1 MNEEL
6 SIELCHLTV
15 GYSKKGVQLSQLHQ
29 QSNNTN
35 QGVHLSQVHQQSD
48 KANQGVHLSQLHQQ
62 SNEAQQGVHLSQ
74 VHQQSNEAQQGV
86 HLSQVHQQ
94 SNEANRLV
102 QLRQLHPLEAHCVA
116 SDLNA
121 TALPGTLTCLIGHNG
136 TGKSTLLRT
145 IARLQQSID
154 GRVQIGGNDIST
166 LKPTHLSRMLSI
178 VLTSRPDVRNMTV
191 EELVALG
198 RAPYTGFWGRLSADD
213 RRIVRQSIESV
224 GITAMAERRVC
235 TLSDGEMQKVMIAK
249 SLAQQTPVILLDEPT
264 AFLDFPG
271 KIDLM
276 LLLQRLAHEE
286 RKTILL
292 STHDLETALQTADRL
307 WLLANGALHDGTPHE
322 LADRGFI
329 DEYIGRKS
337 VKFDKQTLSIQ
348 II

>member
-62 SNEAQQGVHLSQ
+62 SDKANQGVHLSQ
-74 VHQQSNEAQQGV
+74 
-86 HLSQVHQQ
+86 
-94 SNEANRLV
+94 
-102 QLRQLHPLEAHCVA
+102 LHPLGACCVA

-145 IARLQQSID
+145 IARLQPSID
-154 GRVQIGGNDIST
+154 GKVLIGDNDIST

-213 RRIVRQSIESV
+213 RRIVRHSIESV

-307 WLLANGALHDGTPHE
+307 WLLADGALHDGTPHE

-329 DEYIGRKS
+329 DDYIGRKS

>member
-15 GYSKKGVQLSQLHQ
+15 GYSKKGVHLPQVHQ
-29 QSNNTN
+29 QNNNT
-35 QGVHLSQVHQQSD
+35 QRGVHLSQVHQQSD
-48 KANQGVHLSQLHQQ
+48 KANQGVHLSQVHQQ
-62 SNEAQQGVHLSQ
+62 NNNTQQGVHLSQ
-74 VHQQSNEAQQGV
+74 VHQQSNE
-86 HLSQVHQQ
+86 SQ
-94 SNEANRLV
+94 RLV
-102 QLRQLHPLEAHCVA
+102 QLRQLHPLGACCVA

-154 GRVQIGGNDIST
+154 GSVLIGDNDIST

-213 RRIVRQSIESV
+213 RRIVRHSIESV

-307 WLLANGALHDGTPHE
+307 WLLADGALHDGTPHE
-322 LADRGFI
+322 LADKGFI

-348 II
+348 IL

>member
-15 GYSKKGVQLSQLHQ
+15 GYSKKGVQLSQLPQQSNNTQQGVHFSQVHQ
-29 QSNNTN
+29 QSNNT
-35 QGVHLSQVHQQSD
+35 QP
-48 KANQGVHLSQLHQQ
+48 
-62 SNEAQQGVHLSQ
+62 GVHLSQ

-94 SNEANRLV
+94 SNEAQRLV
-102 QLRQLHPLEAHCVA
+102 QLRQLHPLEARCVA

-121 TALPGTLTCLIGHNG
+121 TAQPGTLTCLIGHNG

-145 IARLQQSID
+145 IARLQPSID
-154 GRVQIGGNDIST
+154 GRVLIGDNNIST

-213 RRIVRQSIESV
+213 RRIVRHSIESV

-307 WLLANGALHDGTPHE
+307 WLLADGALHDGTPHE
-322 LADRGFI
+322 LADQGFI
-329 DEYIGRKS
+329 DDYIGRKS

-348 II
+348 IL

>member
-35 QGVHLSQVHQQSD
+35 QGVHLSQLHQQSDKANQGVHLSQLHQQSD

-62 SNEAQQGVHLSQ
+62 SNEAQ
-74 VHQQSNEAQQGV
+74 
-86 HLSQVHQQ
+86 
-94 SNEANRLV
+94 RLV
-102 QLRQLHPLEAHCVA
+102 QLRQLHPLGACCVA

-145 IARLQQSID
+145 IARLQPSID
-154 GRVQIGGNDIST
+154 GKVLIGDNDIST

-213 RRIVRQSIESV
+213 RRIVRHSIESV

-307 WLLANGALHDGTPHE
+307 WLLADGALHDGTPHE

-329 DEYIGRKS
+329 DDYIGRKS

>member
-15 GYSKKGVQLSQLHQ
+15 GYSKKGMQLSQLHQ
-29 QSNNTN
+29 QSNNT
-35 QGVHLSQVHQQSD
+35 
-48 KANQGVHLSQLHQQ
+48 
-62 SNEAQQGVHLSQ
+62 QQGVHLSQ
-74 VHQQSNEAQQGV
+74 VHQQSNNTNQGVQLSQLHQQNNNTQQGV
-86 HLSQVHQQ
+86 HLPQVHQQ
-94 SNEANRLV
+94 SNEAKRLV
-102 QLRQLHPLEAHCVA
+102 QLRQLHPLGACCVA

-145 IARLQQSID
+145 IARLQPSID
-154 GRVQIGGNDIST
+154 GSVLIGDNDIST
-166 LKPTHLSRMLSI
+166 LKPTHLSRILSI

-213 RRIVRQSIESV
+213 RRIVHHSIESV

-276 LLLQRLAHEE
+276 LLLQRLAHKE

-307 WLLANGALHDGTPHE
+307 WLLADGALHDGTPHE
-322 LADRGFI
+322 LADQGFI
-329 DEYIGRKS
+329 DDYIGRKS

-348 II
+348 IL

>member
-15 GYSKKGVQLSQLHQ
+15 GYSKKGVHLSQVHQ
-29 QSNNTN
+29 QNNNTN

-48 KANQGVHLSQLHQQ
+48 KANQGVQLSQLHQQ
-62 SNEAQQGVHLSQ
+62 SNNTQQGVHLFQ
-74 VHQQSNEAQQGV
+74 VHQQSNE
-86 HLSQVHQQ
+86 SQ
-94 SNEANRLV
+94 RLV
-102 QLRQLHPLEAHCVA
+102 QLRQLHPLGARSVA

-121 TALPGTLTCLIGHNG
+121 TAQPGTLTCLIGHNG

-154 GRVQIGGNDIST
+154 GRVLIGDNDIST

-213 RRIVRQSIESV
+213 RRIVRHSIESV

-307 WLLANGALHDGTPHE
+307 WLLADGALHDGTPHE
-322 LADRGFI
+322 LADKGFI
-329 DEYIGRKS
+329 DEYIGRKN

-348 II
+348 IL

>member
-29 QSNNTN
+29 QSNNTQ
-35 QGVHLSQVHQQSD
+35 QGVHLSQVHQQS
-48 KANQGVHLSQLHQQ
+48 NNPHQGVHLSQVHQQ
-62 SNEAQQGVHLSQ
+62 NNNTQQGVHLSQ
-74 VHQQSNEAQQGV
+74 VHQQSNE
-86 HLSQVHQQ
+86 SK
-94 SNEANRLV
+94 RLV
-102 QLRQLHPLEAHCVA
+102 QLRQLHPFGACCVA
-116 SDLNA
+116 YDLNA

-154 GRVQIGGNDIST
+154 GRVLIGDNDIST

-213 RRIVRQSIESV
+213 RRIVRHSIESV

-307 WLLANGALHDGTPHE
+307 WLLADGALHDGTPHE
-322 LADRGFI
+322 LADQGFI
-329 DEYIGRKS
+329 DDYIGRKS

-348 II
+348 IL

>member
-29 QSNNTN
+29 QS
-35 QGVHLSQVHQQSD
+35 D
-48 KANQGVHLSQLHQQ
+48 KANQGVHLSQVRQQ
-62 SNEAQQGVHLSQ
+62 SNNTKQGVHLSQ
-74 VHQQSNEAQQGV
+74 VHQQSNEAQPGV

-94 SNEANRLV
+94 SNEAKRLV
-102 QLRQLHPLEAHCVA
+102 QLRQLHPLEARCVA

-145 IARLQQSID
+145 IARLQPSID
-154 GRVQIGGNDIST
+154 GRVLIGGNDIST
-166 LKPTHLSRMLSI
+166 LKPTHLARMLSI

-213 RRIVRQSIESV
+213 RRIVRHSIESV

-307 WLLANGALHDGTPHE
+307 WLLADGALHDGTPHE
-322 LADRGFI
+322 LADQGFI
-329 DEYIGRKS
+329 DDYIGRKS

-348 II
+348 IL

>member
-15 GYSKKGVQLSQLHQ
+15 GYSKQGVQLSQLHQ
-29 QSNNTN
+29 QNNNTQ
-35 QGVHLSQVHQQSD
+35 QGVHLSQVR
-48 KANQGVHLSQLHQQ
+48 QQ

-102 QLRQLHPLEAHCVA
+102 QLRQLHPLDVRCVA

-121 TALPGTLTCLIGHNG
+121 TAYPGSLTCLIGHNG

-145 IARLQQSID
+145 IAHLQPALD
-154 GRVQIGGNDIST
+154 GSVFIGPDDITMLRPSR
-166 LKPTHLSRMLSI
+166 LSRIISI
-178 VLTSRPDVRNMTV
+178 VLTSRPDARNMTV

-198 RAPYTGFWGRLSADD
+198 RAPYTGFWGRLSSDD
-213 RRIVRQSIESV
+213 RLIVRQSIESV
-224 GITAMAERRVC
+224 GIAPMAERRVC
-235 TLSDGEMQKVMIAK
+235 SLSDGEMQKVMIAK

-322 LADRGFI
+322 LAAQGFI
-329 DEYIGRKS
+329 DDYIGRKN
-337 VKFDKQTLSIQ
+337 VKFDRETLSIQ

>member
-62 SNEAQQGVHLSQ
+62 SNEAQ
-74 VHQQSNEAQQGV
+74 
-86 HLSQVHQQ
+86 
-94 SNEANRLV
+94 RLV
-102 QLRQLHPLEAHCVA
+102 QLRQLHPLGACCVA

-121 TALPGTLTCLIGHNG
+121 TAQPGTLTCLIGHNG

-145 IARLQQSID
+145 IARLQPSID
-154 GRVQIGGNDIST
+154 GSVLIGDNDIST

-213 RRIVRQSIESV
+213 RRIVRHSIESV

-307 WLLANGALHDGTPHE
+307 WLLADGALHDGTPHE

-348 II
+348 IL

>member
-15 GYSKKGVQLSQLHQ
+15 GYSKKGVHLSQVHQ
-29 QSNNTN
+29 QNNNTQ
-35 QGVHLSQVHQQSD
+35 QGVHLSQVR
-48 KANQGVHLSQLHQQ
+48 QQ

-145 IARLQQSID
+145 IARLQPSID
-154 GRVQIGGNDIST
+154 GSVLIGDNDIST
-166 LKPTHLSRMLSI
+166 LKPTRLSRMLSI

-191 EELVALG
+191 KELVALG

-213 RRIVRQSIESV
+213 RRIVRHSIESV

-249 SLAQQTPVILLDEPT
+249 SLAQQTPVILFDEPT

-307 WLLANGALHDGTPHE
+307 WLLADGALHDGTPHE
-322 LADRGFI
+322 LADQGFI
-329 DEYIGRKS
+329 DDYIGRKS

-348 II
+348 IL

>member
-29 QSNNTN
+29 QSDKAN

-48 KANQGVHLSQLHQQ
+48 KANQGVQLSQLHQQ
-62 SNEAQQGVHLSQ
+62 SNNTQQGVHLFQ
-74 VHQQSNEAQQGV
+74 VHQQSNE
-86 HLSQVHQQ
+86 SQ
-94 SNEANRLV
+94 RLV
-102 QLRQLHPLEAHCVA
+102 QLRQLHPLNMRCVA

-145 IARLQQSID
+145 IARLQSSID
-154 GRVQIGGNDIST
+154 GSVLIGDNDIST

-213 RRIVRQSIESV
+213 RRIVRHSIESV
-224 GITAMAERRVC
+224 CITAMAERRVC

-307 WLLANGALHDGTPHE
+307 WLLADGALHDGTPHE

-348 II
+348 IL

>member
-15 GYSKKGVQLSQLHQ
+15 GYSKKGVQLSQLPQQSNNTQQGVHFSQVHQ
-29 QSNNTN
+29 QSNNT
-35 QGVHLSQVHQQSD
+35 QP
-48 KANQGVHLSQLHQQ
+48 
-62 SNEAQQGVHLSQ
+62 GVHLSQ

-94 SNEANRLV
+94 SNESQRLV
-102 QLRQLHPLEAHCVA
+102 QLRQLHPFGACCVA

-145 IARLQQSID
+145 IARLQPSID
-154 GRVQIGGNDIST
+154 GSVLIGDNDIST

-213 RRIVRQSIESV
+213 RRIVRHSIESV

-307 WLLANGALHDGTPHE
+307 WLLADGALHDGTPHE
-322 LADRGFI
+322 LADQGFI
-329 DEYIGRKS
+329 DDYIGRKS

-348 II
+348 IL

>member
-29 QSNNTN
+29 QNNNTQ

-62 SNEAQQGVHLSQ
+62 SNNTQQGVHLFQ
-74 VHQQSNEAQQGV
+74 VHQQSNEAQ
-86 HLSQVHQQ
+86 
-94 SNEANRLV
+94 RLV
-102 QLRQLHPLEAHCVA
+102 QLRQLHPLGACCVA

-145 IARLQQSID
+145 IARLQSSID
-154 GRVQIGGNDIST
+154 GRVLIGDNDIDT
-166 LKPTHLSRMLSI
+166 LKPTRLSRMISI

-213 RRIVRQSIESV
+213 RRIVRHSIESV

-307 WLLANGALHDGTPHE
+307 WLLADGALHDGTPHE

-329 DEYIGRKS
+329 DDYIGRKS

-348 II
+348 IL

>member
-15 GYSKKGVQLSQLHQ
+15 GYSKKGVHLSQVHQ
-29 QSNNTN
+29 QNNNTK
-35 QGVHLSQVHQQSD
+35 QGVHLSQVHQQ
-48 KANQGVHLSQLHQQ
+48 NNNTQQGVHLSQVHQQ
-62 SNEAQQGVHLSQ
+62 NNDTHQGVHLSQ
-74 VHQQSNEAQQGV
+74 VHQQSNEAQ
-86 HLSQVHQQ
+86 
-94 SNEANRLV
+94 RLV
-102 QLRQLHPLEAHCVA
+102 QLRQLHPLEARCVA

-145 IARLQQSID
+145 IARLQPSID
-154 GRVQIGGNDIST
+154 GRVLIGGNDIST
-166 LKPTHLSRMLSI
+166 LKPTRLSRMLSI

-213 RRIVRQSIESV
+213 RRIVRHSIESV

-307 WLLANGALHDGTPHE
+307 WLLADGALHDGTPHE
-322 LADRGFI
+322 LADQGFI
-329 DEYIGRKS
+329 DDYIGRKS

-348 II
+348 IL

>member
-62 SNEAQQGVHLSQ
+62 SNEAQ
-74 VHQQSNEAQQGV
+74 
-86 HLSQVHQQ
+86 
-94 SNEANRLV
+94 RLV
-102 QLRQLHPLEAHCVA
+102 QLRQLHPLGACCVA

-121 TALPGTLTCLIGHNG
+121 TAQPGTLTCLIGHNG

-145 IARLQQSID
+145 IARLQPSID
-154 GRVQIGGNDIST
+154 GSVLIGDNDIST

-213 RRIVRQSIESV
+213 RRIVRHSIESV

-235 TLSDGEMQKVMIAK
+235 TLSDGEIQKVMIAK

-307 WLLANGALHDGTPHE
+307 WLLADGALHDGTPHE

-329 DEYIGRKS
+329 DEYIGRKN

>member
-29 QSNNTN
+29 QSNNTQ

-48 KANQGVHLSQLHQQ
+48 KANQGVHLSQVHQQ
-62 SNEAQQGVHLSQ
+62 NNNTQQGVHLSQ
-74 VHQQSNEAQQGV
+74 VHQQSNE
-86 HLSQVHQQ
+86 SK
-94 SNEANRLV
+94 RLV
-102 QLRQLHPLEAHCVA
+102 QLRQLHPFGACCVA
-116 SDLNA
+116 YDLNA

-154 GRVQIGGNDIST
+154 GRVLIGDNDIST

-213 RRIVRQSIESV
+213 RRIVRHSIESV
-224 GITAMAERRVC
+224 GRTAMAERRVC

-307 WLLANGALHDGTPHE
+307 WLLADGALHDGTPHE
-322 LADRGFI
+322 LADQGFI
-329 DEYIGRKS
+329 DDYIGRKS

-348 II
+348 IL

>member
-1 MNEEL
+1 MNEGL

-15 GYSKKGVQLSQLHQ
+15 GYSKKGMQLSQLHQ
-29 QSNNTN
+29 QSNNPH
-35 QGVHLSQVHQQSD
+35 QGVHLSQVHQQS
-48 KANQGVHLSQLHQQ
+48 NNTH
-62 SNEAQQGVHLSQ
+62 QGVHLSQ
-74 VHQQSNEAQQGV
+74 VHQQSNEAQ
-86 HLSQVHQQ
+86 
-94 SNEANRLV
+94 RLV
-102 QLRQLHPLEAHCVA
+102 QLRQLHPLGACCVA

-145 IARLQQSID
+145 IARLQPSID
-154 GRVQIGGNDIST
+154 GSLLIGNNDIST

-213 RRIVRQSIESV
+213 RRIVHQSIESV

-286 RKTILL
+286 HKTILL

-307 WLLANGALHDGTPHE
+307 WLLADGALHDGTPHE
-322 LADRGFI
+322 LADQGFI
-329 DEYIGRKS
+329 DDYIGRKS

-348 II
+348 IL

>member
-15 GYSKKGVQLSQLHQ
+15 GYSKKGVQLSQLPQ
-29 QSNNTN
+29 QSNNTQ
-35 QGVHLSQVHQQSD
+35 QGVHLSQVHQQS
-48 KANQGVHLSQLHQQ
+48 NNTQP
-62 SNEAQQGVHLSQ
+62 GVHLSQ

-94 SNEANRLV
+94 SNEAQRLV
-102 QLRQLHPLEAHCVA
+102 QLRQLHPLEARCVA

-121 TALPGTLTCLIGHNG
+121 TAQPGTLTCLIGHNG

-145 IARLQQSID
+145 IARLQPSID
-154 GRVQIGGNDIST
+154 GSVLIGDNDIST

-213 RRIVRQSIESV
+213 RRIVRHSIESV

-307 WLLANGALHDGTPHE
+307 WLLADGALHDGTPHE

-329 DEYIGRKS
+329 DDYIGRKS

-348 II
+348 IL

>member
-15 GYSKKGVQLSQLHQ
+15 GYSKKGVQLSQLPQ
-29 QSNNTN
+29 QSNNTQ
-35 QGVHLSQVHQQSD
+35 QGVHLSQVHQQ
-48 KANQGVHLSQLHQQ
+48 N
-62 SNEAQQGVHLSQ
+62 NNTQQGVHLSQ

-94 SNEANRLV
+94 NNNTKRLV

-145 IARLQQSID
+145 IARLQPSID
-154 GRVQIGGNDIST
+154 GRVLIGGNDISA

-213 RRIVRQSIESV
+213 RRIVRHSIESV

-307 WLLANGALHDGTPHE
+307 WLLADGALHDGTPHE

-329 DEYIGRKS
+329 DDYIGRKS

-348 II
+348 IL

>member
-15 GYSKKGVQLSQLHQ
+15 GYSKKGVQL
-29 QSNNTN
+29 
-35 QGVHLSQVHQQSD
+35 
-48 KANQGVHLSQLHQQ
+48 
-62 SNEAQQGVHLSQ
+62 
-74 VHQQSNEAQQGV
+74 
-86 HLSQVHQQ
+86 
-94 SNEANRLV
+94 
-102 QLRQLHPLEAHCVA
+102 RQLHPLGACCVA

-145 IARLQQSID
+145 IARLQSSID
-154 GRVQIGGNDIST
+154 GSVLIGDNDIST

-198 RAPYTGFWGRLSADD
+198 RAPYTGFSADD
-213 RRIVRQSIESV
+213 RRIVRHSIESV

-307 WLLANGALHDGTPHE
+307 WLLADGALHDGTPHE

-329 DEYIGRKS
+329 DDYIGRKS

-348 II
+348 IL

>member
-29 QSNNTN
+29 QSNNTQ

-48 KANQGVHLSQLHQQ
+48 KANQGVHLSQVHQQ
-62 SNEAQQGVHLSQ
+62 NNNTQQGVHLSQ
-74 VHQQSNEAQQGV
+74 VHQQSNE
-86 HLSQVHQQ
+86 SK
-94 SNEANRLV
+94 RLV
-102 QLRQLHPLEAHCVA
+102 QLRQLHPFGACCVA
-116 SDLNA
+116 YDLNA

-154 GRVQIGGNDIST
+154 GRVLIGDNDIST

-213 RRIVRQSIESV
+213 RRIVRHSIESV

-307 WLLANGALHDGTPHE
+307 WLLADGALHDGTPHE
-322 LADRGFI
+322 LADQGFI
-329 DEYIGRKS
+329 DDYIGRKS

-348 II
+348 IL

>member
-29 QSNNTN
+29 QSNNTQ

-48 KANQGVHLSQLHQQ
+48 KANQGVHLSQ
-62 SNEAQQGVHLSQ
+62 
-74 VHQQSNEAQQGV
+74 VHQQSNE
-86 HLSQVHQQ
+86 SK
-94 SNEANRLV
+94 RLV
-102 QLRQLHPLEAHCVA
+102 QLRQLHPFGACCVA
-116 SDLNA
+116 YDLNA

-154 GRVQIGGNDIST
+154 GRVLIGDNDIST

-213 RRIVRQSIESV
+213 RRIVRHSIESV

-307 WLLANGALHDGTPHE
+307 WLLADGALHDGTPHE
-322 LADRGFI
+322 LADQGFI
-329 DEYIGRKS
+329 DDYIGRKS

-348 II
+348 IL

>member
-29 QSNNTN
+29 QNNNT
-35 QGVHLSQVHQQSD
+35 
-48 KANQGVHLSQLHQQ
+48 
-62 SNEAQQGVHLSQ
+62 QQGVHLSQ
-74 VHQQSNEAQQGV
+74 VHQQSNNTKQGVYLSQVHQQSNNTQHGV

-145 IARLQQSID
+145 IARLQPSID
-154 GRVQIGGNDIST
+154 GSVLIGDNDIST

-213 RRIVRQSIESV
+213 RRIVRHSIESV

-307 WLLANGALHDGTPHE
+307 WLLADGTLHDGTPHE

-348 II
+348 IL

>member
-15 GYSKKGVQLSQLHQ
+15 GYSKKGVQLFQLHQ
-29 QSNNTN
+29 QSNNT
-35 QGVHLSQVHQQSD
+35 QR
-48 KANQGVHLSQLHQQ
+48 
-62 SNEAQQGVHLSQ
+62 GVHLSQ
-74 VHQQSNEAQQGV
+74 VHQQSNEAQ
-86 HLSQVHQQ
+86 
-94 SNEANRLV
+94 RLV
-102 QLRQLHPLEAHCVA
+102 QLRQLHPLGACCVA

-121 TALPGTLTCLIGHNG
+121 TAQPGTLTCLIGHNG

-145 IARLQQSID
+145 IARLQPSID
-154 GRVQIGGNDIST
+154 GSVLIGDNDIST
-166 LKPTHLSRMLSI
+166 LKPIHLSRMLSI

-213 RRIVRQSIESV
+213 RRIVRHSIESV

-307 WLLANGALHDGTPHE
+307 WLLADGALHDGTPHE

-329 DEYIGRKS
+329 DDYIGRKS

-348 II
+348 IL

>member
-15 GYSKKGVQLSQLHQ
+15 GYSKKGV
-29 QSNNTN
+29 
-35 QGVHLSQVHQQSD
+35 HLSQVY
-48 KANQGVHLSQLHQQ
+48 QQ
-62 SNEAQQGVHLSQ
+62 SNEAQ
-74 VHQQSNEAQQGV
+74 
-86 HLSQVHQQ
+86 
-94 SNEANRLV
+94 RLV
-102 QLRQLHPLEAHCVA
+102 QLRQLHPLGACCVA

-145 IARLQQSID
+145 IARLQPALD
-154 GRVQIGGNDIST
+154 GSVFIGPDDITMLRPSR
-166 LKPTHLSRMLSI
+166 LSRIISI

-213 RRIVRQSIESV
+213 RRIVRHSIESV

-307 WLLANGALHDGTPHE
+307 WLLADGALHDGTPHE
-322 LADRGFI
+322 LADQGFI
-329 DEYIGRKS
+329 DEYIGRKN

-348 II
+348 IL